1 MKRFHIHVSVK
12 DLSESISF
20 YSRLFGIEPNVA
32 KDDYAKWM
40 LDDPRVNFAISR
52 RGHAV
57 GVNHLGIQVDSDAE
71 LGALRTQV
79 AQAEISALD
88 EIGAQ
93 CCYAHSDKYWN
104 KDPQGIAWETF
115 HSLGDIPLYGK
126 DAVLKPDAD
135 DGCCVPTKQQSPDA
149 AAACCISNDKDSAD
163 KTACC
168 G

>member
-20 YSRLFGIEPNVA
+20 YSRLFGIEPSVA

-52 RGHAV
+52 RGHTV

-88 EIGAQ
+88 ERGSVLLRPLRQILDSGPAR
-93 CCYAHSDKYWN
+93 N
-104 KDPQGIAWETF
+104 R
-115 HSLGDIPLYGK
+115 LGD
-126 DAVLKPDAD
+126 
-135 DGCCVPTKQQSPDA
+135 VP
-149 AAACCISNDKDSAD
+149 
-163 KTACC
+163 
-168 G
+168 